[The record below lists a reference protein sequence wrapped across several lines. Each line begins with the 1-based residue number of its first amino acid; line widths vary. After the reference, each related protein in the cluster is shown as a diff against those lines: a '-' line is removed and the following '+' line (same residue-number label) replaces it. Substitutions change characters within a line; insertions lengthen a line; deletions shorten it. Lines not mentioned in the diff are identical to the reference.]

1 MHLYTLL
8 RNNSRK
14 DIKHDVCYL
23 EIDEHGLSL
32 LGLLIVTALLA
43 TPHRHLMCCF

>member
-23 EIDEHGLSL
+23 EINEHGLSL
-32 LGLLIVTALLA
+32 SAEDRSG
-43 TPHRHLMCCF
+43 PRKDSHRPADAPF